1 MSRRFRNQLISC
13 GFAVLLQKGFFVT
26 NTVTAGHGLAGGT
39 QPVRRASCA
48 CERTECQRN
57 FLIGIVFVRM
67 FPLESIVASQRRL
80 FVHKGT
86 SRSIAAFA
94 VFVLIAYFSLSAA
107 AQAAPALRVASEL
120 SSLTHHTRHNIR
132 GYFTASNSSSKL
144 RHAKIHRFHSRQF
157 SEKAAAAHDRV
168 HGTWSTAQMSEARY
182 GLAATSLPSQGLALF
197 AGGWDKGV
205 SPLSCWVRTQRNIGW
220 ALEIQVYFVC

>member
-1 MSRRFRNQLISC
+1 
-13 GFAVLLQKGFFVT
+13 
-26 NTVTAGHGLAGGT
+26 
-39 QPVRRASCA
+39 
-48 CERTECQRN
+48 
-57 FLIGIVFVRM
+57 M

-94 VFVLIAYFSLSAA
+94 VFVLIAYFSLSTA

-120 SSLTHHTRHNIR
+120 SALTRHNIR
-132 GYFTASNSSSKL
+132 GYFAASNSSFKF

-157 SEKAAAAHDRV
+157 SEKAAAEHDRV
-168 HGTWSTAQMSEARY
+168 HGTWSAAHMSEARY

-205 SPLSCWVRTQRNIGW
+205 LPLSCWVRTQSNIGW

>member
-1 MSRRFRNQLISC
+1 M
-13 GFAVLLQKGFFVT
+13 
-26 NTVTAGHGLAGGT
+26 
-39 QPVRRASCA
+39 RRASCA

-144 RHAKIHRFHSRQF
+144 RHAKIHRFHSLRAILGGHLKSKFILFADQF
-157 SEKAAAAHDRV
+157 SQIQKMKFITDRESR
-168 HGTWSTAQMSEARY
+168 TLWTSSTERR
-182 GLAATSLPSQGLALF
+182 GRGRLRG
-197 AGGWDKGV
+197 
-205 SPLSCWVRTQRNIGW
+205 
-220 ALEIQVYFVC
+220 

>member
-1 MSRRFRNQLISC
+1 VIDDRDWDIVWLGGDIS
-13 GFAVLLQKGFFVT
+13 Q
-26 NTVTAGHGLAGGT
+26 
-39 QPVRRASCA
+39 

-132 GYFTASNSSSKL
+132 GYFAASNSSSNSAMQKFTDFIPDNFP
-144 RHAKIHRFHSRQF
+144 RKRPRPMTVFT
-157 SEKAAAAHDRV
+157 AH
-168 HGTWSTAQMSEARY
+168 GQ
-182 GLAATSLPSQGLALF
+182 
-197 AGGWDKGV
+197 
-205 SPLSCWVRTQRNIGW
+205 QRR
-220 ALEIQVYFVC
+220 